1 MRNRQ
6 IPISKILSILL
17 FKRYQTRKKREWKKN
32 VLICQCAVENGKS
45 SQKGAKQILC
55 ILKRSSK
62 ELGARLFWP
71 NCAQN
76 RPFTQWSKIKNSI
89 SKLLVENQEFFC
101 SLPWSHEQEHFSFNN
116 VCFKKT
122 VTLLVKCVSVTVF
135 LKQTLVVYSLLLA
148 TL

>member
-1 MRNRQ
+1 MPKTQSQR
-6 IPISKILSILL
+6 ILL
-17 FKRYQTRKKREWKKN
+17 LKKNYTIWSIVFQNNFWRTNYFNSNMCTKSALYIVIKCEKNRVWKKN
-32 VLICQCAVENGKS
+32 VLISRCAVENGKS

-89 SKLLVENQEFFC
+89 SKLLVQNQEFFLK
-101 SLPWSHEQEHFSFNN
+101 SIIKSWTGWF
-116 VCFKKT
+116 V
-122 VTLLVKCVSVTVF
+122 VK
-135 LKQTLVVYSLLLA
+135 
-148 TL
+148 